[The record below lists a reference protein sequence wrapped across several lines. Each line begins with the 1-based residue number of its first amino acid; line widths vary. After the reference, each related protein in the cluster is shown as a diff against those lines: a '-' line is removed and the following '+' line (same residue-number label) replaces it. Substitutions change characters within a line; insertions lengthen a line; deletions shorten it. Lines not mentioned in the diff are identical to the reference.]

1 MKKVSLSQCK
11 PYAAKMHFD
20 MKAFRLQGKDE
31 TGIQK
36 FWVGLSYFLPGGG
49 IEYGGEDANADKVY
63 MILEGEVVV
72 KNKAGEEITLG
83 PMDTLYIGPNEG
95 RSLLNKGCKPAAM
108 LVIAN
113 Y

>member
-11 PYAAKMHFD
+11 TYVAPKHFNMAAL
-20 MKAFRLQGKDE
+20 RLQGKDE

-49 IEYGGEDANADKVY
+49 IEYSGEDSPADKVY
-63 MILEGEVVV
+63 LIIEGEVVI
-72 KNKAGEEITLG
+72 KNKTGEEIVLG
-83 PMDTLYIGPNEG
+83 PMDTLYIGPKEG
-95 RSLLNKGCKPAAM
+95 RDLINRGSKPATM
-108 LVIAN
+108 LVIGS